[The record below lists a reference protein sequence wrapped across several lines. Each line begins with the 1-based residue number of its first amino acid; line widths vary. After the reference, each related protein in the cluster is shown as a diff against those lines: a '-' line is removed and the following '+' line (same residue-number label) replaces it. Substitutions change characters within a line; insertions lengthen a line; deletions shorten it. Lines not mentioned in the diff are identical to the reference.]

1 MLIQLSSTLN
11 GLTTLRAH
19 RCQSTFQN
27 MFEHYQDV
35 QTSAYYMSISAAQ
48 WFVVRVDLVCIIY
61 AVVVSISCFALRGSN
76 NVLYTKQWKLL
87 FINIPYL

>member
-19 RCQSTFQN
+19 RCQSIFKS
-27 MFEHYQDV
+27 MFEHHQDV

-48 WFVVRVDLVCIIY
+48 WFVFRVDMVCIIY
-61 AVVVSISCFALRGSN
+61 AVLVSMACFALRGCN
-76 NVLYTKQWKLL
+76 EK
-87 FINIPYL
+87 